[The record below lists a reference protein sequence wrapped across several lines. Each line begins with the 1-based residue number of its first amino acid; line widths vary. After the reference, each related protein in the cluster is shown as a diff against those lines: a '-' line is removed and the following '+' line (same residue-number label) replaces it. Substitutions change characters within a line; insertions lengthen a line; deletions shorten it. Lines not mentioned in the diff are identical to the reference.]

1 MPSESD
7 PWIPFLT
14 VNKFIAS
21 NDPPSD
27 DEKLIIAMVMH
38 NAQQIVDQTGVPGD
52 GNPLALQQAAEI
64 DRLRF
69 FIKSGSAILSPVH
82 RLPSEVLG
90 FIMDLSTYN
99 VSSNVRVG
107 PLRFTHV
114 SKLWRQTAKG
124 LPSLW
129 TNIQVKIHISNRT
142 NPGLADLI
150 EEI

>member
-7 PWIPFLT
+7 PWIPFLI

-27 DEKLIIAMVMH
+27 DEKLIIVTVMH
-38 NAQQIVDQTGVPGD
+38 NAQQIIDQTDVLGD
-52 GNPLALQQAAEI
+52 GNPLALQKAVEI

-69 FIKSGSAILSPVH
+69 FIKSGSAILSPV
-82 RLPSEVLG
+82 RRVPSEVLG
-90 FIMDLSTYN
+90 SIMDLSTYD
-99 VSSNVRVG
+99 VSSADVTVG

-129 TNIQVKIHISNRT
+129 TNIHMKSLQIAPIQVSPI
-142 NPGLADLI
+142 
-150 EEI
+150 